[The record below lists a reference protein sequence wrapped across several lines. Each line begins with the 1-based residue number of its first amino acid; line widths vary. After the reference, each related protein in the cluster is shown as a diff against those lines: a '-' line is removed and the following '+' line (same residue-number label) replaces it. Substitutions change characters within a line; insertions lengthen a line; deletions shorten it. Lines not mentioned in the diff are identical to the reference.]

1 MARIRGHSIT
11 GDFTIKTDETE
22 FNEALESFE
31 RMNKS
36 IDARYLKNTQA
47 RVARRE
53 MIPEMK
59 RQSKSVSITKVIGV
73 TTSKKRAGE
82 LGVKVGVIN
91 NDENEFPT
99 FSAPALASV
108 LEYGTAE
115 RYRNLK
121 RLGFIT
127 GRQSTGSMPSAK
139 FLRPAWDMTAPKLM
153 DEVERLVLNRIEK
166 SA

>member
-59 RQSKSVSITKVIGV
+59 RQSKSV
-73 TTSKKRAGE
+73 
-82 LGVKVGVIN
+82 
-91 NDENEFPT
+91 
-99 FSAPALASV
+99 
-108 LEYGTAE
+108 
-115 RYRNLK
+115 
-121 RLGFIT
+121 
-127 GRQSTGSMPSAK
+127 
-139 FLRPAWDMTAPKLM
+139 
-153 DEVERLVLNRIEK
+153 
-166 SA
+166 